1 MKKKGLGRG
10 LEALLGEKSKP
21 AQDGAT
27 ITSLPLGAL
36 QAGKYQ
42 PRQKMDSGPLQELA
56 ESIREQ
62 GVMQPLLVRAISAGK
77 YEIIAGER
85 RFRAATLAGLTE
97 VPVLVS
103 LADDKGAA
111 AMALIENMQRE
122 DLNPL
127 EESRGLA
134 RLIEEFGFTHE
145 QAAKSVGKS
154 RSAISNLLRL
164 AQLAK
169 PVQAM
174 LLAGDIDLDGHA
186 YQCTMNEKGERA
198 IVWKPSDMDIVR
210 YENDYRSKDSELKT
224 LKLRIRS
231 QMDLIHDDEIN
242 AMMMKMWALK
252 HLPISESIMDFV
264 EGRDTVIAGTHR
276 TNANLLQGGVVSGWY
291 KKGGHISSVS
301 VEGYEKRGS
310 FTIHSYQGQTI
321 ESGNVWIV
329 IDDMFDYAMLYTA
342 VSRCVSFS
350 QLRFVKKI

>member
-10 LEALLGEKSKP
+10 LEALLGEKQKP
-21 AQDGAT
+21 AENGAVV
-27 ITSLPLGAL
+27 SRLPLSAL

-62 GVMQPLLVRAISAGK
+62 GIMQPLLVRAISAGK

-85 RFRAATLAGLTE
+85 RFRAAKLAGLTE

-127 EESRGLA
+127 EESQGLA

-164 AQLAK
+164 SQLAK

-174 LLAGDIDLDGHA
+174 LLAGDIDMGHA
-186 YQCTMNEKGERA
+186 RALLPLPGASQVALAQKIMAQGLSVREAERLSAVLARAGGQMGAKKSKKAANSADDPDLQRLSREIADQIGLSAEFKLKGKGGE
-198 IVWKPSDMDIVR
+198 
-210 YENDYRSKDSELKT
+210 
-224 LKLRIRS
+224 LRIRFS
-231 QMDLIHDDEIN
+231 KPDELDALI
-242 AMMMKMWALK
+242 
-252 HLPISESIMDFV
+252 
-264 EGRDTVIAGTHR
+264 
-276 TNANLLQGGVVSGWY
+276 
-291 KKGGHISSVS
+291 KKLG
-301 VEGYEKRGS
+301 
-310 FTIHSYQGQTI
+310 I
-321 ESGNVWIV
+321 E
-329 IDDMFDYAMLYTA
+329 T
-342 VSRCVSFS
+342 
-350 QLRFVKKI
+350 

>member
-10 LEALLGEKSKP
+10 LEALLGEKQKP
-21 AQDGAT
+21 AENGAAV
-27 ITSLPLGAL
+27 SRLPLSAL

-42 PRQKMDSGPLQELA
+42 PRQKMDAGPLQELA

-62 GVMQPLLVRAISAGK
+62 GVMQPLLVRAIAAGK

-127 EESRGLA
+127 EESQGLA

-154 RSAISNLLRL
+154 RSAVSNLLRL
-164 AQLAK
+164 SQLAK

-174 LLAGDIDLDGHA
+174 LLAGDIDMGHA
-186 YQCTMNEKGERA
+186 RALLPLPGASQVALAQKIMAQGLSVREAERLSVMLARAGGQMGAKPTKKGA
-198 IVWKPSDMDIVR
+198 
-210 YENDYRSKDSELKT
+210 DSPGTDPDLQRLSREIADLIGLSAEFKLKG
-224 LKLRIRS
+224 KGGELRIRFS
-231 QMDLIHDDEIN
+231 RADELD
-242 AMMMKMWALK
+242 AL
-252 HLPISESIMDFV
+252 F
-264 EGRDTVIAGTHR
+264 
-276 TNANLLQGGVVSGWY
+276 
-291 KKGGHISSVS
+291 KKLG
-301 VEGYEKRGS
+301 
-310 FTIHSYQGQTI
+310 
-321 ESGNVWIV
+321 
-329 IDDMFDYAMLYTA
+329 IDA
-342 VSRCVSFS
+342 
-350 QLRFVKKI
+350 

>member
-1 MKKKGLGRG
+1 MSTIKKKGLGRG
-10 LEALLGEKSKP
+10 LEALLGEKQKP
-21 AQDGAT
+21 ADAAVT
-27 ITSLPLGAL
+27 RLPISAL

-127 EESRGLA
+127 EESQGLA

-154 RSAISNLLRL
+154 RSAITNLLRL

-174 LLAGDIDLDGHA
+174 LLAGDIDMGHA
-186 YQCTMNEKGERA
+186 RALLPLPGASQVALAQKIMAQGLSVREAERLSAALARAGGQMGTKKPKKADDARAADPDLQRLSREIADLIGLSAEFKLKGKGGE
-198 IVWKPSDMDIVR
+198 
-210 YENDYRSKDSELKT
+210 
-224 LKLRIRS
+224 LRIRFS
-231 QMDLIHDDEIN
+231 KADELD
-242 AMMMKMWALK
+242 AL
-252 HLPISESIMDFV
+252 L
-264 EGRDTVIAGTHR
+264 
-276 TNANLLQGGVVSGWY
+276 
-291 KKGGHISSVS
+291 KKLG
-301 VEGYEKRGS
+301 
-310 FTIHSYQGQTI
+310 I
-321 ESGNVWIV
+321 E
-329 IDDMFDYAMLYTA
+329 T
-342 VSRCVSFS
+342 
-350 QLRFVKKI
+350 

>member
-1 MKKKGLGRG
+1 MSTIKKKGLGRG
-10 LEALLGEKSKP
+10 LEALLGEKQKP
-21 AQDGAT
+21 TENGVAVT
-27 ITSLPLGAL
+27 RLPLSAL

-62 GVMQPLLVRAISAGK
+62 GIMQPLLVRAISAGK

-127 EESRGLA
+127 EESQGLA

-174 LLAGDIDLDGHA
+174 LLAGDIDMGHA
-186 YQCTMNEKGERA
+186 RALLPLPGASQVALAQKIMAQGLSVREAERLSAMLARAGGQMGAKKSKKATDARAADPDLQRLSREIADVIGLSAEFKLKGKGGE
-198 IVWKPSDMDIVR
+198 
-210 YENDYRSKDSELKT
+210 
-224 LKLRIRS
+224 LRIR
-231 QMDLIHDDEIN
+231 
-242 AMMMKMWALK
+242 
-252 HLPISESIMDFV
+252 
-264 EGRDTVIAGTHR
+264 
-276 TNANLLQGGVVSGWY
+276 
-291 KKGGHISSVS
+291 
-301 VEGYEKRGS
+301 
-310 FTIHSYQGQTI
+310 
-321 ESGNVWIV
+321 
-329 IDDMFDYAMLYTA
+329 
-342 VSRCVSFS
+342 FS
-350 QLRFVKKI
+350 QTDELDALIKKLGIEA